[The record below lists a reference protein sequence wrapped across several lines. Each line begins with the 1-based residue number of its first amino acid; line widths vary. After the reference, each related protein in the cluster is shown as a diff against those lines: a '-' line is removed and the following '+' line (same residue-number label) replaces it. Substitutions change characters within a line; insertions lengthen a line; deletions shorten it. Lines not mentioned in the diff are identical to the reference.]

1 MDRLY
6 LTIAAV
12 FFCGGF
18 VYAIACLR
26 SGVYKKSIWNSLAM
40 FLGVIFQSMFLAER
54 GKIHGRCPVTD
65 LIEILIF
72 ISWAMVIIY
81 LLFGSSYRISLMG
94 VFTSPL
100 VFLICLIAV
109 IVPFDKEAAVI
120 AATNKKVEPWTELH
134 IAISLL
140 SYGAFGMA
148 SVSGAMFLMQ
158 ERQVRQGKLETL
170 FYHLPPM
177 QNLAKAVFRL
187 MLFGVVL
194 LAAGI
199 FSAEQIPPSG
209 TKHAI
214 WPLYVIWI
222 LYAFICCLNIFR
234 GVLARRLSLFAVL
247 AFIFSL
253 ISLLIIS

>member
-1 MDRLY
+1 MNKFTFEKLSKQLRDSIIDISY
-6 LTIAAV
+6 LKKTHHV
-12 FFCGGF
+12 GS
-18 VYAIACLR
+18 CL
-26 SGVYKKSIWNSLAM
+26 SCV
-40 FLGVIFQSMFLAER
+40 
-54 GKIHGRCPVTD
+54 
-65 LIEILIF
+65 EILIF

-194 LAAGI
+194 LAVGI

-214 WPLYVIWI
+214 WPLYVIWA

>member
-1 MDRLY
+1 M
-6 LTIAAV
+6 
-12 FFCGGF
+12 
-18 VYAIACLR
+18 YAITCLR

-40 FLGVIFQSMFLAER
+40 VLGVIFQSMFLAER

-109 IVPFDKEAAVI
+109 IAPFDKEAAVI

-140 SYGAFGMA
+140 SYGSFGMA

-158 ERQVRQGKLETL
+158 ERQVRQG
-170 FYHLPPM
+170 
-177 QNLAKAVFRL
+177 
-187 MLFGVVL
+187 GGG
-194 LAAGI
+194 AG
-199 FSAEQIPPSG
+199 
-209 TKHAI
+209 
-214 WPLYVIWI
+214 
-222 LYAFICCLNIFR
+222 
-234 GVLARRLSLFAVL
+234 
-247 AFIFSL
+247 
-253 ISLLIIS
+253 

>member
-18 VYAIACLR
+18 IYAMMCLR

-40 FLGVIFQSMFLAER
+40 FFGVVFQSMFLAER

-100 VFLICLIAV
+100 VFLICLIA
-109 IVPFDKEAAVI
+109 IIAPFDQEAAVL
-120 AATNKKVEPWTELH
+120 AASSNTVEPWTELH

-148 SVSGAMFLMQ
+148 SISGAMFLLQ
-158 ERQVRQGKLETL
+158 ERQVRLGKLETL

-177 QNLAKAVFRL
+177 NNLAKAVFRL
-187 MLFGVVL
+187 MILGVVL
-194 LAAGI
+194 LAVGI
-199 FSAEQIPPSG
+199 FSAEQIPESG
-209 TKHAI
+209 SKHAI
-214 WPLYVIWI
+214 WPLYVIWF

-247 AFIFSL
+247 AFCFSL